1 MIQGTRGQGP
11 GISEAAAFDP
21 TADRRPPTPAHER
34 MRRLAQAA
42 LVVLTGFLASRVLG
56 VVRSM
61 VIAAHFGTGVEANA
75 YIAAITVPD
84 TVFQVL
90 VGGAVGSAFIPVFQG
105 YLTKRQEADAWR
117 LTSSV
122 INVGVLVAG
131 GTALVLAIFA
141 RPLMDVLVPGRDP
154 EFRELA
160 ASLSRILLITPAI
173 FAASTFCASVLNA
186 YHRFAVAALA
196 PLMYNLAIIGGAFF
210 LSGPMGI
217 HGLAIGAAVGAVLHL
232 LIQVPALIRL
242 GMKWQPVI
250 DFGHAGVREVA
261 RLFAPRVLGL
271 GVVQFNKVLSGV
283 LFASFLV
290 VGSMAYLDY
299 AWLMIMT
306 PLALAMAVGTAVFP
320 TLSEASALEHSGQV
334 RQVFQLSLRMILFLT
349 IPASVGLLVLG
360 EPVIRL
366 FFERNQFT
374 AESTSATAY
383 ALVFFAIGLAGHAT
397 VEIVDRVFYA
407 LHDTRSPV
415 LVAVSA
421 IGLNVVL
428 SLVLMQTP
436 LSYGGLA
443 LANSIAA
450 LVEAGVLIRLVT
462 WRLPELSLDSLSMS
476 AVRILAASLVMGLP
490 VAWLASA
497 LDGLLR
503 PYGTP
508 GQAVL
513 LAICVSVGAALYGV
527 VSLVFRSDEMH
538 ALGRF
543 IRHR

>member
-1 MIQGTRGQGP
+1 
-11 GISEAAAFDP
+11 
-21 TADRRPPTPAHER
+21 

-42 LVVLTGFLASRVLG
+42 LVVLTGFLASRILG

-61 VIAAHFGTGVEANA
+61 VIASHFGTGVEANA
-75 YIAAITVPD
+75 YVAAITVPD

-90 VGGAVGSAFIPVFQG
+90 VGGAVGSAFIPVFQR
-105 YLTKRQEADAWR
+105 YMAHDEDAEAWR

-122 INVGVLVAG
+122 INLGVLVAG
-131 GTALVLAIFA
+131 VTSLVLAIFA
-141 RPLMDVLVPGRDP
+141 RPLMDVLVPGRDDA
-154 EFRELA
+154 FKDLA
-160 ASLSRILLITPAI
+160 ASLSQILLITPAI

-210 LSGPMGI
+210 LSESLGI
-217 HGLAIGAAVGAVLHL
+217 YGLAIGAAVGALLHL
-232 LIQVPALIRL
+232 LIQVPALVRL
-242 GMKWQPVI
+242 GMKWRPSI
-250 DFGHAGVREVA
+250 ELAHSGVREVA

-271 GVVQFNKVLSGV
+271 GVVQLNKVLSGV

-290 VGSMAYLDY
+290 AGSMAYLDY

-320 TLSEASALEHSGQV
+320 TLSQATALERPAQLL
-334 RQVFQLSLRMILFLT
+334 QVFQLSLRMILFLT
-349 IPASVGLLVLG
+349 IPASVGLMVLG

-415 LVAVSA
+415 IVAVSA
-421 IGLNVVL
+421 IALNVAL
-428 SLVLMQTP
+428 SLILMQTP
-436 LSYGGLA
+436 LNYGGLA

-450 LVEAGVLIRLVT
+450 LTEAAVLIRLVS
-462 WRLPELSLDSLSMS
+462 WRLPDVHVESLVTS
-476 AVRILAASLVMGLP
+476 AVRMVAASLVMGIP
-490 VAWLASA
+490 VAWLAGWLTPVVA
-497 LDGLLR
+497 

-508 GQAVL
+508 GHAAL
-513 LAICVSVGAALYGV
+513 LAICVPFGAALYGA
-527 VSLVFRSDEMH
+527 VSLIFRGDELP
-538 ALGRF
+538 ALWRL
-543 IRHR
+543 IRH